1 MLKSMGKNKKYIWW
15 MLTIGLFGIA
25 GLLLARV
32 IMYIIKVSDCYPKL
46 FRWIR
51 WIFFTL
57 FIIAGIYGFLF
68 ERKWDMG
75 FVMICAAAA
84 IAVNSMSRCNRR

>member
-25 GLLLARV
+25 GVLLARA
-32 IMYIIKVSDCYPKL
+32 IMYIIKALDCYPEL

-51 WIFFTL
+51 WIFFT
-57 FIIAGIYGFLF
+57 FFTIAGIYGFLF
-68 ERKWDMG
+68 ERKCNMG

-84 IAVNSMSRCNRR
+84 IAVSSMSYCNRR